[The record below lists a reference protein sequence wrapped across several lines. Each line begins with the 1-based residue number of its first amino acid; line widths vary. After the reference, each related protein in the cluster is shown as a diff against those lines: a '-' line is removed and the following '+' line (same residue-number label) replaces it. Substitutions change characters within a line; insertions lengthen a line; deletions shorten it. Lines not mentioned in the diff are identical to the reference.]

1 MLKVGESWNEEP
13 ESMVYQK
20 RYAESIVFNGE
31 MLVMGGYNQNIGWLN
46 AVEKRSSDGSWTE
59 MEPWTLPRMIF
70 DFCAVQMDE
79 NRIMVLGKAYT
90 FCLLGVMA
98 IKISSPF
105 SCSVA
110 FSIIKANFL
119 KFKYSEKA
127 KQI

>member
-1 MLKVGESWNEEP
+1 MFSLKVGESWHEEP

-79 NRIMVLGKAYT
+79 NRIMVLGKHT
-90 FCLLGVMA
+90 LFVSLNGRHRLRT
-98 IKISSPF
+98 PNQ
-105 SCSVA
+105 A
-110 FSIIKANFL
+110 FF
-119 KFKYSEKA
+119 Y
-127 KQI
+127 

>member
-1 MLKVGESWNEEP
+1 MDFYRNCYSIKIGESWHEEP

-70 DFCAVQMDE
+70 DFCAVQMDDT
-79 NRIMVLGKAYT
+79 RIMVLGKAYT
-90 FCLLGVMA
+90 F
-98 IKISSPF
+98 
-105 SCSVA
+105 
-110 FSIIKANFL
+110 
-119 KFKYSEKA
+119 
-127 KQI
+127 

>member
-1 MLKVGESWNEEP
+1 
-13 ESMVYQK
+13 MVYQK

-79 NRIMVLGKAYT
+79 NRIMVLGKAYN
-90 FCLLGVMA
+90 FCVFLSTSQKHIWDWDLNLSRKELGINSLCVH
-98 IKISSPF
+98 I
-105 SCSVA
+105 
-110 FSIIKANFL
+110 L
-119 KFKYSEKA
+119 
-127 KQI
+127 

>member
-1 MLKVGESWNEEP
+1 
-13 ESMVYQK
+13 MVYQK

-79 NRIMVLGKAYT
+79 NRIMVLGKAYN
-90 FCLLGVMA
+90 FCIFCIHIPKTYLGLGFEFEPQRIRDLDFMC
-98 IKISSPF
+98 P
-105 SCSVA
+105 
-110 FSIIKANFL
+110 
-119 KFKYSEKA
+119 
-127 KQI
+127 

>member
-1 MLKVGESWNEEP
+1 MLKVGESWHEEQ

-90 FCLLGVMA
+90 
-98 IKISSPF
+98 S
-105 SCSVA
+105 
-110 FSIIKANFL
+110 
-119 KFKYSEKA
+119 
-127 KQI
+127 Q

>member
-1 MLKVGESWNEEP
+1 MFSLKVGESWHEEP

-59 MEPWTLPRMIF
+59 MELWTLPRMIF

-90 FCLLGVMA
+90 FCLFIHIPKIYLGLGFEFGPQRVRDLA
-98 IKISSPF
+98 IVFP
-105 SCSVA
+105 
-110 FSIIKANFL
+110 
-119 KFKYSEKA
+119 
-127 KQI
+127 